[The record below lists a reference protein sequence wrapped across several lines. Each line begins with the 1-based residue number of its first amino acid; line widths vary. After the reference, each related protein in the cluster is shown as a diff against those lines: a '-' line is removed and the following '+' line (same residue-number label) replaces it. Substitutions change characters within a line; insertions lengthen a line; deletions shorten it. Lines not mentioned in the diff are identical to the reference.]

1 MIFFTKKR
9 HNCVT
14 AQRIFN
20 WFCQD
25 QITITRYR
33 PIHLR
38 IFAESFIKFVRK
50 LRTVYGNQMY
60 HFFLQTVYICMYV
73 AYVCRDLVSS
83 LQDVFEERE
92 IMIDASL

>member
-1 MIFFTKKR
+1 MIFFYKKR

-60 HFFLQTVYICMYV
+60 LFSADGVCRPM
-73 AYVCRDLVSS
+73 YVCRDFVSS
-83 LQDVFEERE
+83 LQDVFKDRE